1 MVLDDS
7 GNVYV
12 TGESSEGVAL
22 GGINWVTIK
31 YNTEGVLI
39 WKKSL
44 NWINNNTDE
53 PFGINIDKE
62 NNIYVVGFGRV
73 TNIERALVTIK
84 YSSYGDSV
92 WTKNYTSL
100 PNRSNWGYSV
110 SIDDSL
116 NVYSSGYG
124 AIQGGNEIVTLKYD
138 KFGNEKWI
146 RKYPTYSGDYL
157 RPTFSELDKENNLII
172 VGNSD
177 STHSYDFVTLKYS
190 SNGNL
195 IWSRM
200 YDAGNIDRANSL
212 FIDNHSNILIAGFTF
227 LNNYGDYLILKY
239 SPEGDTLLNLN
250 INGQD
255 SSSDDEANI
264 ILSDT
269 AGNIYVTGASQ
280 STSFRMDFL
289 TLKLNSNGDT
299 IWSKRYKTQLEN
311 FAYCLSIDKND
322 NIFVSGEG
330 ELTLGYT
337 GIVTVKYS
345 QLTDIGNN
353 EIILINSYE
362 LYNYPNPFNPST
374 KINFQIPEASSVE
387 LIIFDINGR
396 EIKTIVNDYKNKGE
410 YTADFSGE
418 NYSSG
423 VYFYSLKING
433 KLVKTNKMVLMR

>member
-1 MVLDDS
+1 
-7 GNVYV
+7 
-12 TGESSEGVAL
+12 
-22 GGINWVTIK
+22 
-31 YNTEGVLI
+31 
-39 WKKSL
+39 
-44 NWINNNTDE
+44 
-53 PFGINIDKE
+53 
-62 NNIYVVGFGRV
+62 
-73 TNIERALVTIK
+73 
-84 YSSYGDSV
+84 
-92 WTKNYTSL
+92 
-100 PNRSNWGYSV
+100 
-110 SIDDSL
+110 
-116 NVYSSGYG
+116 
-124 AIQGGNEIVTLKYD
+124 
-138 KFGNEKWI
+138 
-146 RKYPTYSGDYL
+146 
-157 RPTFSELDKENNLII
+157 
-172 VGNSD
+172 
-177 STHSYDFVTLKYS
+177 
-190 SNGNL
+190 
-195 IWSRM
+195 
-200 YDAGNIDRANSL
+200 
-212 FIDNHSNILIAGFTF
+212 
-227 LNNYGDYLILKY
+227 
-239 SPEGDTLLNLN
+239 
-250 INGQD
+250 
-255 SSSDDEANI
+255 
-264 ILSDT
+264 
-269 AGNIYVTGASQ
+269 
-280 STSFRMDFL
+280 MDFL

-362 LYNYPNPFNPST
+362 LYNFPNPFNPST